1 MERKRGRGRRRQGC
15 RGDEDLD
22 VRLSKSLSFVLR
34 HGAARMRLNM
44 SSDGFLLVE
53 DLLSHP
59 QFHSFS
65 LEDIERVV
73 ANNDKQR
80 FKLRRHPSTGQ
91 LEIRANQGHSFQ
103 VVDLEL
109 REVHLDS
116 PDCPKEA
123 VHGSYLK
130 HWPSIR
136 THGLSRMKRTHIHLA
151 PGLPEESTVISDGI
165 LFFWS
170 DNGVLLTP
178 GDTDGR
184 LAAKYFT
191 RAVQLKPTNCE
202 LPLE

>member
-15 RGDEDLD
+15 RGDE
-22 VRLSKSLSFVLR
+22 
-34 HGAARMRLNM
+34 
-44 SSDGFLLVE
+44 
-53 DLLSHP
+53 
-59 QFHSFS
+59 
-65 LEDIERVV
+65 
-73 ANNDKQR
+73 
-80 FKLRRHPSTGQ
+80 
-91 LEIRANQGHSFQ
+91 

-151 PGLPEESTVISDGI
+151 PGLPEESTVISGMRQNCDLAIYVDVCKALADGI

-191 RAVQLKPTNCE
+191 RAVQLKPTSSVHCWR
-202 LPLE
+202 